1 MVFLQGGGAPGEF
14 ALEDGLVNKF
24 LVTALMVVFLALAP
38 GPPALAQTAV
48 EYGALVSKN
57 QGGGKL
63 GSSLNHKFGSVR
75 TKGSRPRQSQ
85 ARHWRPRKSPPRAR
99 SWRHRESKPQARHW
113 RTRQSKPRVR
123 SWRTRQSK
131 PRARILQW
139 KSARKM

>member
-1 MVFLQGGGAPGEF
+1 
-14 ALEDGLVNKF
+14 VNKL

-38 GPPALAQTAV
+38 GPPAPAQTAV

-85 ARHWRPRKSPPRAR
+85 ARHWRPRKSTPRAR
-99 SWRHRESKPQARHW
+99 SWRHRESKPQAKHW
-113 RTRQSKPRVR
+113 RARK
-123 SWRTRQSK
+123 SK
-131 PRARILQW
+131 PRAMRSHW